1 MKETKIYIV
10 ESSEGEYSDSPS
22 WIEKAFRRKEDAE
35 AFARQLD
42 AERFAEPA
50 IEVKLWEEAENVWYC
65 TNEEKYGMNWDAVP
79 DDISHDKEKM
89 RGIHQGTGR
98 SGAGFRAGVFECP
111 RLAPVHDG

>member
-42 AERFAEPA
+42 EERFAEPT

-65 TNEEKYGMNWDAVP
+65 THELGCRARRHQPRQGE
-79 DDISHDKEKM
+79 M

-98 SGAGFRAGVFECP
+98 SGAGFRAGVFECS

>member
-42 AERFAEPA
+42 KERFAEPA
-50 IEVKLWEEAENVWYC
+50 IEVKLWEECRTCHRSKVVGGGRERLVL
-65 TNEEKYGMNWDAVP
+65 
-79 DDISHDKEKM
+79 
-89 RGIHQGTGR
+89 HQ
-98 SGAGFRAGVFECP
+98 
-111 RLAPVHDG
+111 

>member
-1 MKETKIYIV
+1 MKIYIM

-65 TNEEKYGMNWDAVP
+65 TNEEKYSMNWGRRARRHQP
-79 DDISHDKEKM
+79 RQGEM
-89 RGIHQGTGR
+89 RGIYQ
-98 SGAGFRAGVFECP
+98 GAG
-111 RLAPVHDG
+111 

>member
-42 AERFAEPA
+42 A
-50 IEVKLWEEAENVWYC
+50 V
-65 TNEEKYGMNWDAVP
+65 AVGGL
-79 DDISHDKEKM
+79 HDLL
-89 RGIHQGTGR
+89 GIGLLPQAVGTGTW
-98 SGAGFRAGVFECP
+98 
-111 RLAPVHDG
+111 